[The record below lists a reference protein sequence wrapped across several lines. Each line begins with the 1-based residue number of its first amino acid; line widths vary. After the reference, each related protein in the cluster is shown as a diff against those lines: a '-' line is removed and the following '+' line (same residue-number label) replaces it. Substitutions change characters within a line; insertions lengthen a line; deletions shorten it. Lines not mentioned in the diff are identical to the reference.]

1 MKILHADAGREMRGG
16 QWQVLQLHAG
26 LGADSVLLCR
36 ATGPLMQECQRQG
49 IRAEPLS
56 IAALAAQS
64 RKADITHVHD
74 ARSHTWA
81 AAVGGSLLVVSR
93 RVAFPIGRSWL
104 SGWKYSRADHYIAV
118 SQHVRSILCGAG
130 VPGAKISVVYDGVDL
145 PQSMSSGGPDLV
157 AVATGDPMK
166 GTALLN
172 EAAALAGIT
181 IKYSTDLRAD
191 LLNAALLVYITYSEG
206 LGSAALLAMASGVP
220 VVASNVGGLAEI
232 VQNDVNGVLTENN
245 PQAIAAAIRHA
256 LTRREILAKNA
267 RHSIES
273 GFTTGA
279 MLNNTIRVY
288 ERVLGC

>member
-1 MKILHADAGREMRGG
+1 MKVLHADAGREMRGG
-16 QWQVLQLHAG
+16 QWQVLHLHAG

-36 ATGPLMQECQRQG
+36 AGGPLMLECHRRG
-49 IRAEPLS
+49 VRAEALS
-56 IAALAAQS
+56 IAALASQS

-81 AAVGGSLLVVSR
+81 AAVAGSLLVVSR

-104 SGWKYSRADHYIAV
+104 SVWKYARADHYIAV

-130 VPGAKISVVYDGVDL
+130 VPAPKISVVYDGVDL
-145 PQSMSSGGPDLV
+145 LPAVANGTDIV

-166 GTALLN
+166 GSALLN
-172 EAAALAGIT
+172 EAAALAGIS
-181 IKYSTDLRAD
+181 IRYSTDLAAD
-191 LLNAALLVYITYSEG
+191 LLNAALFVYITHSEG
-206 LGSAALLAMASGVP
+206 LGSAALLAMAAGVP
-220 VVASNVGGLAEI
+220 VVASNVGGLPEI
-232 VQNDVNGVLTENN
+232 VQNEVTGVLTENN

-256 LTRREILAKNA
+256 LTMREILAKNA
-267 RHSIES
+267 RKSIEE
-273 GFTTGA
+273 GFTTAA